1 MCSTFQTG
9 KSEMMLVTKKLCS
22 AQSKGLFILMI
33 LQYFVILIFSGT
45 WFLSGR
51 FYKIQ
56 NFLFVSAGYNA
67 DIICLQEVD
76 RKVFSNDLEPLFS
89 NLDYES
95 TFSLKGGLVAEGLA
109 CFFNSNRFK
118 LLDNTRI
125 ILAEHINKDPLFAD
139 IWEKIEQNSKLS
151 ERILNRTT
159 AVQTTTLQSKE
170 YDEVLLIANTHLY
183 FHPDADHI
191 RLLQAGLLMK
201 YVTQVYKELQQKVIV
216 YKVFEF
222 IFLQNQFSAY

>member
-1 MCSTFQTG
+1 M
-9 KSEMMLVTKKLCS
+9 
-22 AQSKGLFILMI
+22 
-33 LQYFVILIFSGT
+33 
-45 WFLSGR
+45 SGR
-51 FYKIQ
+51 FYKISK
-56 NFLFVSAGYNA
+56 FLIVSAGYNA

-216 YKVFEF
+216 YKVFELF
-222 IFLQNQFSAY
+222 FLQDQFLAY